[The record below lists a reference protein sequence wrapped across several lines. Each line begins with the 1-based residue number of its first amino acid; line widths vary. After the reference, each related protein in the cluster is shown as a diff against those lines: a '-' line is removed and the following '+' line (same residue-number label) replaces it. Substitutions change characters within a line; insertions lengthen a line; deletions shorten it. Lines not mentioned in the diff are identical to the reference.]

1 MANLIFVLSL
11 AALLAAVLGWG
22 FTHLTTE
29 RWQFLAAVPVAKQ
42 DAERWAGLNLTTYG
56 LVNACACV
64 FGVSVFFI
72 LLGAV
77 GVPVRSVYALVALV
91 LLVAMPASRIIAR
104 VVEKKA
110 YTFTVGGASFA
121 GLLAAPAAVLAVNSI
136 VGPEG
141 PAAIPMLPAL
151 AALAIA
157 YTFGEGVGRL
167 ACISFGCCY
176 GTPWSDAPPLLKKLF
191 RNRSFVF
198 SGKTKKIA
206 YEGGLDGERV
216 IPIQAVTSVLYVGIG
231 LVGTLAFLTA
241 SHAYSFLFVA
251 TATQGWRALSEIFR
265 CDHRGGGRVSTYQK
279 MALLA
284 IPTAFALV
292 LLVPAGPTPTA
303 PPDIL
308 AGLAALWHPGVLLS
322 LQTLGLAVFLHM
334 GRSRVTGSTL
344 AFHVHQERI

>member
-11 AALLAAVLGWG
+11 AALLAAILGWG
-22 FTHLTTE
+22 FTHLTAE
-29 RWQFLAAVPVAKQ
+29 RWQFLAAVPVAKH

-56 LVNACACV
+56 LVNAGACV
-64 FGVSVFFI
+64 FGVSCFFV

-91 LLVAMPASRIIAR
+91 LLVALPASRIIAR

-121 GLLAAPAAVLAVNSI
+121 GLLAAPAAVLAVNGI
-136 VGPEG
+136 VGPES
-141 PAAIPMLPAL
+141 PAAVPMLPAL

-157 YTFGEGVGRL
+157 YSFGEGLGRL

-176 GTPWSDAPPLLKKLF
+176 GKPWSEAPPLLQKLF

-206 YEGGLDGERV
+206 YEKGLDGERV
-216 IPIQAVTSVLYVGIG
+216 IPIQAVTSVFYVATG
-231 LVGTLAFLTA
+231 LVGTVTFLTA
-241 SHAYSFLFVA
+241 FHAWAFLVTI
-251 TATQGWRALSEIFR
+251 TATQGWRVLSEIFR
-265 CDHRGGGRVSTYQK
+265 CDHRGGGRISTYQK

-284 IPTAFALV
+284 IPTAFALAF
-292 LLVPAGPTPTA
+292 LLPPGPAPTA
-303 PPDIL
+303 PPDVL
-308 AGLAALWHPGVLLS
+308 AGLASLWHPGVLLS
-322 LQTLGLAVFLHM
+322 LQALGLGVFLSM
-334 GRSRVTGSTL
+334 GRSRVTGSIL